1 MNIVFTP
8 REILANIPGL
18 LGYYPHES
26 LVFVTC
32 VKNSENRIVLGPVLR
47 LDINDAR
54 HLPDVDQALSVVE
67 PEFVMGFVITSRLSA
82 EQIEDLRDYLSQLS
96 HCGILHLDGCWIT
109 TDIATSQRYRAL
121 FLGDDAQRWADKDR
135 CWQEGEISQISASR
149 TSQALL
155 ECGEL
160 PAISRGEAFHYFEA
174 TGEQLE
180 DLDVASLYQS
190 ALMRAQAIK
199 SDKQQGCDLIKQLR
213 MILMSAWESPADTH
227 YLNNAHLNVVREILS
242 DSFLRDLCLS
252 EFLEQP
258 EATRRVTREV
268 AQLSSGNI
276 RANAL
281 CVYAISCCSTPLSP
295 RIPIALASALDDN
308 PDHRL
313 SRLLLAGYQTGELA
327 RVYEAVQEGVQ
338 QTWESLGF
346 CNDGKTNAAA

>member
-8 REILANIPGL
+8 REIFANIPGL

-32 VKNSENRIVLGPVLR
+32 VKKSKNRIALGPVLR
-47 LDINDAR
+47 LDISDVR

-67 PEFVMGFVITSRLSA
+67 PEFVMGFVVTSRLSA

-109 TDIATSQRYRAL
+109 ADIATSQRYHAL
-121 FLGDDAQRWADKDR
+121 LLGDDAQKWADKDHAWR
-135 CWQEGEISQISASR
+135 EGEISQVSASC

-160 PAISRGEAFHYFEA
+160 PAISRGEAFQYFEA

-180 DLDVASLYQS
+180 DLDVASLRQS
-190 ALMRAQAIK
+190 AFTRTQAIK
-199 SDKQQGCDLIKQLR
+199 SDEKQGHDLIKQLR
-213 MILMSAWESPADTH
+213 AVLMTMRETPARTH
-227 YLNNAHLNVVREILS
+227 HLTDAQLLLVREIFS

-252 EFLEQP
+252 EFLEHP
-258 EATRRVTREV
+258 EATRHVTREV
-268 AQLSSGNI
+268 AQRSSGDI

-295 RIPIALASALDDN
+295 RIPIALASALDEN
-308 PDHRL
+308 PHHRL
-313 SRLLLAGYQTGELA
+313 SGLLLVGYQAGELD
-327 RVYEAVQEGVQ
+327 RVYEAVQEGAK

-346 CNDGKTNAAA
+346 CDGEKTNAAA

>member
-32 VKNSENRIVLGPVLR
+32 VKNSENRIALGPVLR
-47 LDINDAR
+47 LDISDAR

-67 PEFVMGFVITSRLSA
+67 PEFVMGFVVASRLSA

-96 HCGILHLDGCWIT
+96 QCGILHLDGCWIT

-121 FLGDDAQRWADKDR
+121 FLGDDVQRWADKDR
-135 CWQEGEISQISASR
+135 GWREGKISQVSASF

-180 DLDVASLYQS
+180 DLDVESLHQS
-190 ALMRAQAIK
+190 ALIRAQAIK
-199 SDKQQGCDLIKQLR
+199 NDKQQGHDLINQLR
-213 MILMSAWESPADTH
+213 VILMSACESPADTH
-227 YLNNAHLNVVREILS
+227 YLEDAQLNVVREIFS

-258 EATRRVTREV
+258 EAARHVTREV

-295 RIPIALASALDDN
+295 RIPIALASALDDS

-313 SRLLLAGYQTGELA
+313 SRLLLAGYQTGELS

-338 QTWESLGF
+338 QTWNSLGL
-346 CNDGKTNAAA
+346 CNDKKTNAAA